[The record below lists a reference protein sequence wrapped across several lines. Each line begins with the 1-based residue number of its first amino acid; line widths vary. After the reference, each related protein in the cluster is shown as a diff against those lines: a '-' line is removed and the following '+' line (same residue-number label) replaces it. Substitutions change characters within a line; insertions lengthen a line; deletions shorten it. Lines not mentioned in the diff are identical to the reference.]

1 MAVSLVAVSA
11 TVSYEL
17 MDVEFRRA
25 MCARRAARQRRAP
38 EHQAEDAEE
47 CRAALP
53 AEVDLD
59 AVAPFSWLDEYGRD
73 ERLRAAAVAHLE
85 RVGVATTSLP
95 PQQGCT
101 GAYAA
106 CCQSTTQAYC

>member
-1 MAVSLVAVSA
+1 
-11 TVSYEL
+11 
-17 MDVEFRRA
+17 MDVEFRWA

-59 AVAPFSWLDEYGRD
+59 AVAPFSWLDEYECFVCLLWEVPRHH
-73 ERLRAAAVAHLE
+73 RLWPTYV
-85 RVGVATTSLP
+85 
-95 PQQGCT
+95 
-101 GAYAA
+101 
-106 CCQSTTQAYC
+106 